1 MYFLSLL
8 MVRKKA
14 QRIEMGITSN
24 IKQLQASIPEGVTLV
39 AVSKFHPVEAL
50 QEAYDAGQRIFGE
63 NKAQELYSKQEVL
76 PKDIQWHFIG
86 HLQSNKIKVIA
97 PFVHTIHSID
107 SAKLLQEV
115 DKQAARN
122 NRNIRVLLQ
131 IYIAKEETKFGLS
144 PEECVELIQSGIIES
159 CKHVTIAGLMGMATN
174 TEDETQVSAE
184 FHKLHAFF
192 TELKASYFA
201 NKESF
206 CELSMGMS
214 HDYPLAIAQG
224 STMIRVGSLIFGE
237 RSY

>member
-1 MYFLSLL
+1 MSI
-8 MVRKKA
+8 
-14 QRIEMGITSN
+14 QSN
-24 IKQLQASIPEGVTLV
+24 IQELRQHIPSDVKLV
-39 AVSKFHPVEAL
+39 CVSKFHPAETVM
-50 QEAYDAGQRIFGE
+50 EAYDAGERIFGE
-63 NKAQELYSKQEVL
+63 SRVQELVQKQPEL
-76 PKDIQWHFIG
+76 PADIQWHFIG

-107 SAKLLQEV
+107 SARLLQEV

-144 PEECVELIQSGIIES
+144 PEECVELIESGIIES